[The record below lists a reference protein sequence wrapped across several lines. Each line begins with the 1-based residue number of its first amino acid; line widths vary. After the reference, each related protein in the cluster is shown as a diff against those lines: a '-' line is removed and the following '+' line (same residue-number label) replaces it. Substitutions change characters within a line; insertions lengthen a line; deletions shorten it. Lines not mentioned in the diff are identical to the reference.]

1 MKKAYTNTL
10 GSERTVELEYMYS
23 SLEEHC
29 GSHTKILDV
38 GGIPSNP
45 NQMSKVYELIK
56 NKSLNYN
63 ISDFR
68 GGQYKGDFIKYDFK
82 KEKFNFIIFLSSLE
96 HFPQCTEGPDLIYRK
111 GEDQKGFAKAL
122 DLLEKDGLILLTV
135 PFGVYRWQDYHQ
147 NYDLEGILNL
157 TKGSKMIE
165 SFVYKL
171 ESSTKD
177 YFSGEW
183 VLTDPKLAEDLIYTD
198 RAFGCGCFLFKKN
211 NS

>member
-1 MKKAYTNTL
+1 MKKVYTNTL

-68 GGQYKGDFIKYDFK
+68 GGNT
-82 KEKFNFIIFLSSLE
+82 KEIS
-96 HFPQCTEGPDLIYRK
+96 
-111 GEDQKGFAKAL
+111 
-122 DLLEKDGLILLTV
+122 
-135 PFGVYRWQDYHQ
+135 
-147 NYDLEGILNL
+147 
-157 TKGSKMIE
+157 
-165 SFVYKL
+165 
-171 ESSTKD
+171 
-177 YFSGEW
+177 
-183 VLTDPKLAEDLIYTD
+183 
-198 RAFGCGCFLFKKN
+198 
-211 NS
+211 